1 MCHDEIKRTFF
12 FAAIFC
18 ISVMVAFVSCRSNGG
33 GQDIEIRL
41 APIHEVQ
48 VNIAESYPPQVIV
61 HIKGGL
67 SDSCT
72 TFHEL
77 MQERIGNTITLEVT
91 TQRPKKEVCAQVY
104 GFFEKNVNLGTDFT
118 SGETYKIRV
127 NDSTETFVM
136 Q

>member
-1 MCHDEIKRTFF
+1 MKRTSF
-12 FAAIFC
+12 FALIFC
-18 ISVMVAFVSCRSNGG
+18 ISAITIAGCSSNGRS
-33 GQDIEIRL
+33 QDIEIRL
-41 APIHEVQ
+41 APIHEVK
-48 VNIAESYPPQVIV
+48 VNIAESYPPQVMV

-77 MQERIGNTITLEVT
+77 TQERNGNTIMIEVT

-104 GFFEKNVNLGTDFT
+104 GFFEKNAKLGTDFA
-118 SGETYKIRV
+118 SGETYTIRV
-127 NDSTETFVM
+127 NDKTETFVM

>member
-1 MCHDEIKRTFF
+1 MAN
-12 FAAIFC
+12 FAG
-18 ISVMVAFVSCRSNGG
+18 CRSNGG

-48 VNIAESYPPQVIV
+48 VNIGESYPPQVIV
-61 HIKGGL
+61 YIKGGL

-77 MQERIGNTITLEVT
+77 TQERGGNTIMIEVT
-91 TQRPKKEVCAQVY
+91 TQRPKKGVCAQVY
-104 GFFEKNVNLGTDFT
+104 RFFEKNVNLGTEFT

-127 NDSTETFVM
+127 NDWTETFVM